1 MIAEEL
7 INQMIPPLKLS
18 DSTEKAIR
26 WMEEFRVNQLPV
38 VKNRKYLGM
47 VTEENIFE
55 GNDGKPA
62 KKASADTNLDSVKF
76 DFENVYVMHY
86 QHFYNVMETAI
97 RNKVQVVPVLDE
109 HSEFLGVITVNDTIA
124 AFGQMSALQGQGGI
138 IVLSMPERDYSLSQ
152 ISRYVEENEAKILS
166 AYVSP
171 DEMDPFR
178 IRLTLKINTTDLTR
192 IISTLERFDYRIIA
206 QFQENGNREEDNDRL
221 DLLMKYLNI

>member
-47 VTEENIFE
+47 VSEEDIIEDHE
-55 GNDGKPA
+55 GEEPRSTSPETTLGEV
-62 KKASADTNLDSVKF
+62 TF
-76 DFENVYVMHY
+76 DYENVYVMHY

-124 AFGQMSALQGQGGI
+124 AFGQMSALQGQGSI

-171 DEMDPFR
+171 DEIDPFR
-178 IRLTLKINTTDLTR
+178 IRLTLKINTTDLSR

-206 QFQENGNREEDNDRL
+206 QFQENGAKEDDNDRL